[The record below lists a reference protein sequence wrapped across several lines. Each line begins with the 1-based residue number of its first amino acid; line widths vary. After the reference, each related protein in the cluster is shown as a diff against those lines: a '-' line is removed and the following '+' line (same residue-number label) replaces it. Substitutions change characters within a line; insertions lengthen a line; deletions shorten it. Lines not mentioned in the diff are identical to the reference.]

1 MIEMMKT
8 QSDKNEIPGSF
19 NFTKRPAEIQQ
30 QSSKIKVTKF
40 KMVPISRLPV
50 LAALRCSKPNEGIC
64 TKSDHLN
71 VSSDFNPTTNVE
83 EMDSDDREDDNLSCL
98 ENEII
103 NEDNSSNVD
112 SVLGLDNHKTLNI
125 FGTGKK

>member
-1 MIEMMKT
+1 MK
-8 QSDKNEIPGSF
+8 
-19 NFTKRPAEIQQ
+19 
-30 QSSKIKVTKF
+30 VVKF
-40 KMVPISRLPV
+40 KMVHISRLPV
-50 LAALRCSKPNEGIC
+50 LAALSGSRPKEGTC
-64 TKSDHLN
+64 AESDNAN
-71 VSSDFNPTTNVE
+71 VSSYVNPTTNVE